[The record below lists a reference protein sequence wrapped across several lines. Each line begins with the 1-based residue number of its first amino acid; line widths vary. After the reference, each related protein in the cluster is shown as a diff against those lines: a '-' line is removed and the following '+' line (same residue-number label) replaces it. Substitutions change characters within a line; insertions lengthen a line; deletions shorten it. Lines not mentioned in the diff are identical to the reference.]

1 MDSFSRAYGA
11 LLGLAYGDAI
21 GFPALFHRTHQFPE
35 RRREFIWRTNRDSA
49 RERIL
54 RMTLPFT
61 HRLEPQ
67 TLEPFPTDDTEYAL
81 FTAQT
86 LLAMRD
92 EINPETFENAWRS
105 RVLASADQV
114 LTGFSERAAIE
125 NLKRGLH
132 PPMTG
137 NDNPQHYDDSA
148 VPRAVPIGLYCSGD
162 EERAAQLAHLDAQ
175 VTNAQDGV
183 YAAQAMAVA
192 ISLLAAGNNLRDAL
206 SVARRWLPPDSW
218 IARGDS
224 IAQQYRDE
232 SRDPQELLLLLTTRL
247 INTVYSYGNAAP
259 ETLPAALVLAEKCA
273 GDLQNAVLLANA
285 IPKSAD
291 SLPAFVGALC
301 GAVQGANAISPLW
314 QEQLNASRGLCLP
327 FLKGVRLDDTA
338 RRLVDLSSR
347 GAA

>member
-1 MDSFSRAYGA
+1 MDSFSRAHGA
-11 LLGLAYGDAI
+11 LLGLAYGDAL

-54 RMTLPFT
+54 RLTMPFT

-86 LLAMRD
+86 LHDARG
-92 EINPETFENAWRS
+92 EINAETFTAAWRA
-105 RVLASADQV
+105 RVLPVEGRV

-132 PPMTG
+132 PPATG

-148 VPRAVPIGLYCSGD
+148 APRAVVIGLYCAGD
-162 EERAAQLAHLDAQ
+162 AERAAQLAQWDAQ
-175 VTNAQDGV
+175 VTNAEDGV

-192 ISLLAAGNNLRDAL
+192 IALLAAGESVQAALDA
-206 SVARRWLPPDSW
+206 ARRHFPRDSW
-218 IARGDS
+218 IAEGDR
-224 IAQQYRDE
+224 IARQCREGASSTQD
-232 SRDPQELLLLLTTRL
+232 LLLLLTTRL
-247 INTVYSYGNAAP
+247 VNTVYSYGNAAP
-259 ETLPAALVLAEKCA
+259 ETIPAAFAIVEQCG

-291 SLPAFVGALC
+291 SLPALVGALC
-301 GAVQGANAISPLW
+301 GALQGAYAISLLW
-314 QEQLNASRGLCLP
+314 QQQLNESRGLCLP
-327 FLKGVRLDDTA
+327 FLKGVRLDATA
-338 RRLVDLSSR
+338 RRLVDSR
-347 GAA
+347 TRGKG